1 MRDRLVGRWSGSP
14 SGVRGIPWLNTLL
27 ALVLSG
33 GVIVGVSGVTN
44 SSNPQGG
51 ALACAAALVLTVPV
65 AWRRDHALAAMG
77 VIAFGALFNWLVVGH
92 YARCG
97 AALPALALISF
108 SVGSRCDW
116 SGGLI
121 GVGLAVLAGESL
133 SVSDPQLKGFEVGAM
148 VFALLFIGAGR
159 LVRTRE
165 RMVRQLRQRNA
176 ELREQREGTA
186 RMAVQADQVRMS
198 VELNGTVG
206 QRLGALAAD
215 AAAAQDLLDGSP
227 AQAYEHFSAIEQ
239 DGRDTLAEMR
249 TIVGALHDDQPA
261 APQPSLA
268 DLPGLIDAVPNAR
281 LIVDGEQRRVPAGV
295 SLCAYRVVERLIEPF
310 EDAPDANVVVAVRIV
325 PETLEIAVRG
335 HGRPQVEMRAA
346 IAAAREWAGLHS
358 GTVESGLRAGVAH
371 TDVRL
376 PLVTAYA

>member
-1 MRDRLVGRWSGSP
+1 MRDRLVGWWSGTP
-14 SGVRGIPWLNTLL
+14 FGAGGITRLNPLL
-27 ALVLSG
+27 AVVLGG
-33 GVIVGVSGVTN
+33 GVIVAVSGATN

-51 ALACAAALVLTVPV
+51 VLACAAALLLVVPV

-77 VIAFGALFNWLVVGH
+77 VIAFGALCNWLVVGH

-108 SVGSRCDW
+108 SVGSRCDRRRM
-116 SGGLI
+116 LI
-121 GVGLAVLAGESL
+121 GAGLAVLAGVSQAQ
-133 SVSDPQLKGFEVGAM
+133 SDPQLKGFAVGAV
-148 VFALLFIGAGR
+148 VFAFVFIAAGR
-159 LVRTRE
+159 LVRSRE
-165 RMVRQLRQRNA
+165 RMVWQLRQRNA
-176 ELREQREGTA
+176 ELRAQRERTA
-186 RMAVQADQVRMS
+186 RMAVHADQARMS
-198 VELNGTVG
+198 VQLNGTLG

-215 AAAAQDLLDGSP
+215 AAAAQGLLDGSP
-227 AQAYEHFSAIEQ
+227 AQAYEDFSAIEQ
-239 DGRDTLAEMR
+239 DGRDALAEMR
-249 TIVGALHDDQPA
+249 TIVGALHEDQPA

-268 DLPGLIDAVPNAR
+268 DLPGLIDGVPNAR

-295 SLCAYRVVERLIEPF
+295 SLSAYRVVERLLEPF
-310 EDAPDANVVVAVRIV
+310 EDAPEADVVVTVRIV

-335 HGRPQVEMRAA
+335 RGRPEAEMHAA
-346 IAAAREWAGLHS
+346 IAAAREWAGLHA